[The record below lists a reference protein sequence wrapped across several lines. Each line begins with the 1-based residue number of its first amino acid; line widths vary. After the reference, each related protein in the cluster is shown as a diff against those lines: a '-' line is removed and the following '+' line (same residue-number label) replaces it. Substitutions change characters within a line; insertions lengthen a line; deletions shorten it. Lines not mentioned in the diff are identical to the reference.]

1 MSNPNKYRADQVLGK
16 NRDMSTPKRGPRV
29 EHPRPATVPIGHD
42 HSRDF
47 EKISGT
53 GNIARDATVSK
64 HHVAEIHGGMSR
76 TTGTT
81 LGAPVTASPL
91 DDAKMSIDPV
101 VGKRTQAPAQPVVGH
116 RSRSQMGE
124 VGPGCCE
131 NGKSAN
137 HEAAMSVSGLAHAA
151 RHINGANIIE
161 DGLEHAGPDH
171 PANLRRR

>member
-47 EKISGT
+47 ETISGT

-64 HHVAEIHGGMSR
+64 RHSAEIHGGMSR
-76 TTGTT
+76 TTGTA

-91 DDAKMSIDPV
+91 DDEKMDINPV

-131 NGKSAN
+131 NGKSMN
-137 HEAAMSVSGLAHAA
+137 HEAAMSVGDLAHAA
-151 RHINGANIIE
+151 RHINGAAVID
-161 DGLEHAGPDH
+161 DGLKHAGPDH
-171 PANLRRR
+171 PSNLRRR